1 MRNMWRCVTALTA
14 FWLAA
19 PALALAPGDVVD
31 NFRLLDQNGKSHEL
45 YYSSDMK
52 AVVIMVQGNGCPIVR
67 QALPALQEIRDKY
80 QAQGVEFLLLNSNLQ
95 DKRDAVAAEAREFSI
110 DFPILLD
117 ESQLIGESLGV
128 VRTSEVFVI
137 NPKGWKLAY
146 RGPLDDRLSYEKQR
160 PAASKHYLTDALD
173 DMLAGQPVRV
183 PKADGV
189 GCLVNFPE
197 RGKKA
202 AAEHAKISYSQQIGP
217 MLKDKCTA
225 CHQVG
230 GVGPWAM
237 TSYDMVKGFA
247 PMIREVVRTM
257 RMPPWHADPH
267 YGTFAGARA
276 LSDDQRKLLVHW
288 IEAGAPR
295 GTGADPLLT
304 VQPDTNEWKHGKPD
318 LVIEIPA
325 YEIPA
330 TGVIEYQYPR
340 VKNPLGR
347 DVWITALE
355 IHPGAKEAIHH
366 IIAND
371 PVVAG
376 AERSAGNLGGFA
388 PGMSPIVYPQDTGVL
403 FPKDADFVFQMHYTP
418 NAKAHTDHSKVAF
431 YFREA
436 DNPPKYPLHLTA
448 LTDFRFA
455 IPPGAKEYTTT
466 VSRLIARDMLV
477 YNIMP
482 HSHLRGRAGRM
493 TAIYPDGTQE
503 ILLNVPKY
511 DFNWQTVYEFS
522 EPKKIPAGSKLV
534 WDMTWDNSAQNPA
547 NPDPT
552 KTVKWGDQTFEEMG
566 IGFVRFRYLDEEV
579 GQPKAAQKTEQGEG
593 QSPQQEKTANTA
605 GPAQSSTSQ

>member
-1 MRNMWRCVTALTA
+1 MAALTA

-19 PALALAPGDVVD
+19 PALAVAPGDVVD

-67 QALPALQEIRDKY
+67 QALPALKEIRDKY

-95 DKRDAVAAEAREFSI
+95 DKRDAVAAEAKEFSI

-117 ESQLIGESLGV
+117 DTQLIGESLGV

-137 NPKGWKLAY
+137 DPKGWKLAY
-146 RGPLDDRLSYEKQR
+146 RGPMDDRLSYEKQR

-183 PKADGV
+183 SKADGV

-202 AAEHAKISYSQQIGP
+202 SAEHAKISYSQQIGP

-237 TSYDMVKGFA
+237 TNYDMVKGFA

-276 LSDDQRKLLVHW
+276 LSDDQRRLLVHW

-295 GTGADPLLT
+295 GTGPDPLLT
-304 VQPDTNEWKHGKPD
+304 VKPDTNEWKHGKPD
-318 LVIEIPA
+318 LVIEVPA

-330 TGVIEYQYPR
+330 TGVIDYQYPR
-340 VKNPLGR
+340 VRNPLGR
-347 DVWITALE
+347 DVWITAVE
-355 IHPGAKEAIHH
+355 IHPGAKDAIHH

-371 PVVAG
+371 PVVNG
-376 AERSAGNLGGFA
+376 STGERSGGNLGGFA
-388 PGMSPIVYPQDTGVL
+388 PGMSPIVYPPDTGVL

-418 NAKAHTDHSKVAF
+418 NGKAQTDHSKVAF

-466 VSRLIARDMLV
+466 VSRPVTRDMLV

-511 DFNWQTVYEFS
+511 DFNWQTVYEFA

-534 WDMTWDNSAQNPA
+534 WDMTWDNSPQNPA

-579 GQPKAAQKTEQGEG
+579 GQPKEVQKAEQGEG
-593 QSPQQEKTANTA
+593 ASPQQEKTA
-605 GPAQSSTSQ
+605 STLGATNR

>member
-1 MRNMWRCVTALTA
+1 MKNSAKQAWA
-14 FWLAA
+14 
-19 PALALAPGDVVD
+19 ALAIALGLTTQALAIEPGQTVD
-31 NFRLLDQNGKSHEL
+31 NFRLLDQQGKSHEL
-45 YYSSDMK
+45 YYLSDMK
-52 AVVIMVQGNGCPIVR
+52 AVVLMVQGNGCPIVR
-67 QALPALQEIRDKY
+67 QALPALAEVRAKY

-95 DKRDAVAAEAREFSI
+95 DTRDLVAKEATDFKI

-117 ESQLIGESLGV
+117 ESQLIGEALGV

-137 NPKGWKLAY
+137 DPKGWQLKY
-146 RGPLDDRLSYEKQR
+146 RGPMDDRLSYERQR
-160 PAASKHYLTDALD
+160 PAKNHYLTDALD
-173 DMLAGQPVRV
+173 AVLADKAVKTPH
-183 PKADGV
+183 ADGV

-197 RGKKA
+197 ADRKTS
-202 AAEHAKISYSQQIGP
+202 HNQISYSKEIAP
-217 MLKDKCTA
+217 LLKDRCVV

-247 PMIREVVRTM
+247 PMIREVLRTQ

-267 YGTFAGARA
+267 YGTFENARA
-276 LSDDQRKLLVHW
+276 ITADQRKLLVHW

-295 GTGADPLLT
+295 GAGDDPLLAIKPET
-304 VQPDTNEWKHGKPD
+304 KEWKHGKPD
-318 LVIEIPA
+318 LIVEIPA

-347 DVWITALE
+347 DVWITAVE
-355 IHPGAKEAIHH
+355 IHPGAKQAIHH

-376 AERSAGNLGGFA
+376 STGERSGGNLAGFA
-388 PGMSPIVYPQDTGVL
+388 PGMEPIVYPANTGVL

-418 NAKAHTDHSKVAF
+418 NGQAVTDHSKVGF

-436 DNPPKYPLHLTA
+436 NNPPTYPLHLTA
-448 LTDFRFA
+448 LTDFKFE
-455 IPPGAKEYTTT
+455 IPPGAKEHTT
-466 VSRLIARDMLV
+466 VVTRPIQRDMLI

-482 HSHLRGRAGRM
+482 HSHLRGRAGTM
-493 TAIYPDGTQE
+493 TAVYPDGREE

-511 DFNWQTVYEFS
+511 DFNWQTVYEYQQ
-522 EPKKIPAGSKLV
+522 PKTIPAGSKLV
-534 WDMTWDNSAQNPA
+534 WRFSWDNSRQNAA

-552 KTVKWGDQTFEEMG
+552 QAVRWGDQTFEEMG
-566 IGFVRFRYLDEEV
+566 IGFVRFRYLDETTA
-579 GQPKAAQKTEQGEG
+579 KA
-593 QSPQQEKTANTA
+593 KTAA
-605 GPAQSSTSQ
+605 LHD